1 MNKRALDPAR
11 ISFARSSLNYP
22 EPAQIVEQRLD
33 KKHPLTRLKGL
44 GAIPPNWNGKS
55 TIYG

>member
-22 EPAQIVEQRLD
+22 EPAQIAEQRLD
-33 KKHPLTRLKGL
+33 KKHPLTRLKG
-44 GAIPPNWNGKS
+44 AWRYS
-55 TIYG
+55 TKLEW